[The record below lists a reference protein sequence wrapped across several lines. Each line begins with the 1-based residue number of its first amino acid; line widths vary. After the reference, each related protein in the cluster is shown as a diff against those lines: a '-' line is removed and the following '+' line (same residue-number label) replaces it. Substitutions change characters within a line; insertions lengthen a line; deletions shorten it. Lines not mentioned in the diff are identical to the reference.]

1 LPGSRLGVRLPFFS
15 KWSSQLLQG
24 LDLLIRK
31 FDDELENGNEVGK
44 SGNWVIRERGK
55 DII

>member
-1 LPGSRLGVRLPFFS
+1 LV
-15 KWSSQLLQG
+15 
-24 LDLLIRK
+24 IRK
-31 FDDELENGNEVGK
+31 FDDELENGDEVGK